1 MSSDVT
7 DVPVASNVNFAVG
20 SIDPNVAIAPI
31 GTDGKVCYINSDHTS
46 VDLVADHLGTIAAST
61 YQQATASG
69 APARVLDT
77 RTSGNIIPPDGR
89 RCFTVAGS
97 PGDAAVVNLTLVLAQ
112 GPGNGLLVSSDVT
125 DMPVASNVNFAV
137 GSIDPN
143 VAIAPIGTDGKVC
156 YINSDHTSVH
166 LVADHLGT
174 IAASTYQQATASGA
188 PLRVLDT
195 RTSGNIIPPDGR
207 RCFTVAGSP
216 GDAAIVNLTP
226 VLARGSGNGLLTSS
240 GVTRPPL
247 ASNVNFAVGSIDPNV
262 AIAPIGT
269 DGKVCYINS
278 NHTSVHLIA
287 DHLGTIAAS
296 TYQQATASGAPLR
309 VLDTRSEMP
318 PPSTTVPVGVECL
331 ARSKVT
337 ELGGTYL
344 DRVSISSPSDDLT
357 VDARNAVSLTSG
369 DRALEIGGSRAP
381 DRLCVLGWTTL
392 GQQSR
397 TLTWR
402 QMHDDLGGSA
412 LRIYGT
418 DYVVDG
424 LRADNVEDA
433 FDPRGG
439 EGFEVRNMWTEYIR
453 DDCIEND
460 ERRAGLVTDSLFD
473 GCYTFFSEQD
483 DGTVVGESLVFD
495 RVLVH
500 LEPMPGP
507 HGTTDPST
515 LGHGSFFKKFD
526 DGDRHQPIIRDSVF
540 FLEDDC
546 YNGCHDWPPGTT
558 ADNVVIVWVGA
569 GRFPMSVLP
578 GMTLTT
584 DRSVWD
590 RAAADWK
597 QRHGCTTIDQPC
609 TRLHNPT

>member
-1 MSSDVT
+1 MMHTRGIVGLGLLALVVVPAVAMSSS
-7 DVPVASNVNFAVG
+7 ASQPTG
-20 SIDPNVAIAPI
+20 SI
-31 GTDGKVCYINSDHTS
+31 G
-46 VDLVADHLGTIAAST
+46 
-61 YQQATASG
+61 
-69 APARVLDT
+69 
-77 RTSGNIIPPDGR
+77 PDGR
-89 RCFTVAGS
+89 RCFVVAGS
-97 PGDAAVVNLTLVLAQ
+97 PGDAAVVNLTPVLAQ
-112 GPGNGLLVSSDVT
+112 APGNGLLVSSRDT
-125 DMPVASNVNFAV
+125 RRPVASNVNFAV

-188 PLRVLDT
+188 PARVLDT
-195 RTSGNIIPPDGR
+195 RTSGNIIAPNGR

-278 NHTSVHLIA
+278 DHTSVHLIA

-318 PPSTTVPVGVECL
+318 PPSTTVPVGEDCL

-337 ELGGTYL
+337 ELSGTYL

-369 DRALEIGGSRAP
+369 DRALEIGGGRAP
-381 DRLCVLGWTTL
+381 DGLCVLGWTTL

-439 EGFEVRNMWTEYIR
+439 EGFEVRNMWTEYVR